1 MAARIG
7 RSGLRRDLGEF
18 VSFEE
23 EWAELRAAAV
33 QRSAMQI
40 NSVPAESG
48 GGGDLV
54 VNRDDLG
61 AIGNDAYGL
70 RVRLSKEGDGHMNF
84 SDTEDGEGRGIAR
97 KFLSVLGQHPD
108 AYASVSAAEQLY
120 TSSVLEAQVNAD
132 GDIDTGDARR
142 AVRIGSGAQGILDQA
157 RADQIEATNLKTHE
171 DYEKA
176 AEKRAGWVEFGSTAA
191 LGAGVAT
198 AAFFLPAAPVI
209 GVGALLVPIFTDT
222 ATGAVEQV
230 MGDVLGGMG
239 EKVIDESKEKMDDLT
254 DTEKY
259 AVYTAGEVYTET
271 LVEDFESRHKE
282 EIDKLDART
291 KDSLV
296 EDLHV
301 SRLVGYQDGNLRAR
315 VQGAGPEA

>member
-1 MAARIG
+1 M
-7 RSGLRRDLGEF
+7 
-18 VSFEE
+18 
-23 EWAELRAAAV
+23 
-33 QRSAMQI
+33 
-40 NSVPAESG
+40 
-48 GGGDLV
+48 
-54 VNRDDLG
+54 
-61 AIGNDAYGL
+61 
-70 RVRLSKEGDGHMNF
+70 
-84 SDTEDGEGRGIAR
+84 
-97 KFLSVLGQHPD
+97 
-108 AYASVSAAEQLY
+108 
-120 TSSVLEAQVNAD
+120 
-132 GDIDTGDARR
+132 
-142 AVRIGSGAQGILDQA
+142 RIGSGAQGILDQA

-176 AEKRAGWVEFGSTAA
+176 AEKRAGWMEFGSTAA

-209 GVGALLVPIFTDT
+209 GAGALLVPIFTDT

-239 EKVIDESKEKMDDLT
+239 EKVIDENKEKMDDLN

-271 LVEDFESRHKE
+271 PVEDFVSRHKE
-282 EIDKLDART
+282 EIDKLEART
-291 KDSLV
+291 KGSLV

-315 VQGAGPEA
+315 AQGAGPEA